1 MEIKAR
7 YTTLWAILKVGRR
20 ETGNEERK
28 EKQSARVVGGELERI
43 TGAATQ
49 KNRSSR
55 VRFVRSSPSP
65 LSALRNRAFSIARH
79 PRSDLVARATRIA
92 RKIAKRLANGRIIIQ
107 VDR

>member
-55 VRFVRSSPSP
+55 VRFVRSSSSSP
-65 LSALRNRAFSIARH
+65 PFGTALF
-79 PRSDLVARATRIA
+79 RSRDTR
-92 RKIAKRLANGRIIIQ
+92 
-107 VDR
+107 DPTS

>member
-55 VRFVRSSPSP
+55 VRFVRSSLPLLRPSKP
-65 LSALRNRAFSIARH
+65 RFFDRETPATR
-79 PRSDLVARATRIA
+79 PRSTSYA